1 MATGCL
7 GFIQPFSRQGPNN
20 SIAVHGLNLAKEG
33 HAVRWPVGLVAFM
46 CLSSKLSYGASE
58 LEAQS
63 RSPVLSTKFGNWCG
77 LERVGAC
84 VMKMIFRVVRTRVSE
99 AIR

>member
-1 MATGCL
+1 MATGCV

-20 SIAVHGLNLAKEG
+20 SIAVHRLNLAKEG

-46 CLSSKLSYGASE
+46 CLPSKLSYGASE

-63 RSPVLSTKFGNWCG
+63 RSPVLSAKFGNW
-77 LERVGAC
+77 RVLVCIGAC
-84 VMKMIFRVVRTRVSE
+84 VTKMIFGVVRTRVSE